1 MKSSDV
7 KPELSPED
15 VLKRQKKL
23 KQMSDAREKKR
34 LKREE
39 LKKVSFQD
47 QELQEKKSEYVPKN
61 QNLFL
66 NMSLI
71 QILNQKNLQQNADL
85 LSENSPRQ

>member
-1 MKSSDV
+1 MLKVQKLLLKSVNLQNLKSSDV
-7 KPELSPED
+7 KPDLSPED

-47 QELQEKKSEYVPKN
+47 QELQEKKSEYVPK
-61 QNLFL
+61 
-66 NMSLI
+66 
-71 QILNQKNLQQNADL
+71 K
-85 LSENSPRQ
+85 SELVSEHVSDDRF